1 MNKKDYKMLTVMIV
15 VLIVLGIV
23 ATMACLSARM

>member
-1 MNKKDYKMLTVMIV
+1 MDKKDYKMLPVMIV